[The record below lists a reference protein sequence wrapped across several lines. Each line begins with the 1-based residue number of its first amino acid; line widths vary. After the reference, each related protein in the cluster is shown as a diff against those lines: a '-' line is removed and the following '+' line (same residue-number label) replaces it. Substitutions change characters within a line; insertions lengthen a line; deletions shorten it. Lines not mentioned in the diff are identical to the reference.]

1 MDHNNWDKISLD
13 ILEEAYSEE
22 AYSLA
27 FHFIPYLGMKNW
39 KKTIGRQCVV
49 STNILG
55 YFQWSKQLELIF
67 KEILK
72 VYQNLS

>member
-22 AYSLA
+22 TYSLA
-27 FHFIPYLGMKNW
+27 FLHSLLRHEELE
-39 KKTIGRQCVV
+39 KTIGRQCVV

-67 KEILK
+67 
-72 VYQNLS
+72 